1 MLREIKVYGKL
12 AKFLGWRT
20 YWADVGSAA
29 EAVRFLAANWPE
41 TRKHMADQ
49 YYKITVGA
57 YNVGGD
63 ELNDPA
69 GQSDAITIVPVLV
82 GSINFKRAWKS
93 VTKFF
98 SSGLGKVVLGAAIF
112 IAAPMLGAAAIGT
125 FGLGAGSIAL
135 ATIASGIG
143 VSLMLGG
150 VSQMLSPQ
158 PEYPEP
164 GDFGGGNDMDPMQ
177 TNYSFGGI
185 QNVTRS
191 GVPVALIYG
200 WEVMTGSVVV
210 SNGIDTAQ
218 VEGTA

>member
-1 MLREIKVYGKL
+1 MLRQIKVYGKL
-12 AKFLGWRT
+12 AKFLGWRS

-49 YYKITVGA
+49 YYKITVGD

-69 GQSDAITIVPVLV
+69 GQSDVITIVPVMV
-82 GSINFKRAWKS
+82 GSKSVFDGFKR
-93 VTKFF
+93 FF
-98 SSGLGKVVLGAAIF
+98 SSGIGKIILGAAIF
-112 IAAPMLGAAAIGT
+112 VAAPWLGAAAIGT

-150 VSQMLSPQ
+150 VSQMLSPV
-158 PEYPEP
+158 PEYPTGSSE
-164 GDFGGGNDMDPMQ
+164 FGSGEDALDPQ
-177 TNYSFGGI
+177 SNYSFGGI
-185 QNVTRS
+185 QNVSRS

>member
-1 MLREIKVYGKL
+1 MLRQIKVYGKL
-12 AKFLGWRT
+12 AKFLGWRS

-49 YYKITVGA
+49 YYKITVGD

-69 GQSDAITIVPVLV
+69 GQSDAITIVPVMV
-82 GSINFKRAWKS
+82 GSKKAWRG

-98 SSGLGKVVLGAAIF
+98 SSGIGKVVLGAAIF
-112 IAAPMLGAAAIGT
+112 IAAPLLGTAAIGT

-135 ATIASGIG
+135 AGLASGIG

-158 PEYPEP
+158 PEYPES
-164 GDFGGGNDMDPMQ
+164 GDFGGNEMDPMQ

-210 SNGIDTAQ
+210 SNGIDTVQ